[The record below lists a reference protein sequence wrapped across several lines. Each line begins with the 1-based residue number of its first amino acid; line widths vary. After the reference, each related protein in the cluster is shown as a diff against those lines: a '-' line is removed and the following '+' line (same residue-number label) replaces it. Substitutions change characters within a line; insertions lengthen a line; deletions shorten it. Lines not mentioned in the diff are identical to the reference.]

1 MNRNITILC
10 ILGILSLSA
19 CKKDGCTNMDAI
31 NYDKEAD
38 YDDGSCNFQAAN
50 FVGAYNVTGTKVD
63 LTFEDTTIQNY
74 QFIISYVS
82 ETNVSI
88 SNLGNTSNVFT
99 ASIKNNQ
106 LTLPS
111 QNKNVVE
118 TWSGAGV
125 ISGSTINLQY
135 SESFHDDFYNEVAV
149 KQ

>member
-1 MNRNITILC
+1 MNRNISTLC
-10 ILGILSLSA
+10 FLGILSLSA
-19 CKKDGCTNMDAI
+19 CKKEGCTNMDAI

-38 YDDGSCNFQAAN
+38 NDDGTCNFQAAN
-50 FVGAYNVTGTKVD
+50 FVGTYNVTGTKVD

-88 SNLGNTSNVFT
+88 SNLGNSSNVFT

-106 LTLPS
+106 LTISS
-111 QNKNVVE
+111 QVKNLVE
-118 TWSGAGV
+118 TWSGTGV

-135 SESFHDDFYNEVAV
+135 LESFHDDFYNEVAV

>member
-1 MNRNITILC
+1 MNRNISILC

-19 CKKDGCTNMDAI
+19 CKKEGCTNMDAI

-38 YDDGSCNFQAAN
+38 NDDGSCNFQAAN
-50 FVGAYNVTGTKVD
+50 FVGTYNVTGTKVD

-111 QNKNVVE
+111 QDKNVVE
-118 TWSGAGV
+118 TWSGTGV

-135 SESFHDDFYNEVAV
+135 LESFHDDFYNEVAV

>member
-1 MNRNITILC
+1 MNRIISTLC

-19 CKKDGCTNMDAI
+19 CKRDGCMNSDAI
-31 NYDKEAD
+31 NYDEEAD
-38 YDDGSCNFQAAN
+38 YDDGSCKFQAAN
-50 FVGAYNVTGTKVD
+50 FVGTYNVTGTKVN

-88 SNLGNTSNVFT
+88 SNLGNSSNVFT

-106 LTLPS
+106 LTISS
-111 QNKNVVE
+111 QVKNLVE
-118 TWSGAGV
+118 TWSGTGV